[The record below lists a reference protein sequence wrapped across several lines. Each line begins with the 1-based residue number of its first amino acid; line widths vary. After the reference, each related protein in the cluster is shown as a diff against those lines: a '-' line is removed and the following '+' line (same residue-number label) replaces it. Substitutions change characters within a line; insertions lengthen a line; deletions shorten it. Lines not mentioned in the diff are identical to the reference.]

1 MFPIFRER
9 TAYGR
14 AVRSA
19 SDGLI
24 AAHGQVADLEAGRA
38 ARMPGLTKSERT
50 FCEEVAMRVSRE
62 LGVAPTT
69 SHRAQPTA

>member
-1 MFPIFRER
+1 MFPIFGER
-9 TAYGR
+9 LAYGR

-24 AAHGQVADLEAGRA
+24 ASHGEAADLEAWRA
-38 ARMPGLTKSERT
+38 ARMPGLTRSERV

-62 LGVAPTT
+62 LGVAPT
-69 SHRAQPTA
+69 QPARPSAS